1 MEMTKTITGNRLE
14 LALSGKINALTAPEF
29 EKEAAK
35 LLDGITFLSIDMS
48 GVEYISS
55 AGIRTLLF
63 LERSMEAVSGELV
76 IRRVP
81 EIIQKIFEVT
91 GLPDLIHME

>member
-14 LALSGKINALTAPEF
+14 IALSGKINALTAPEF

-35 LLDGITFLSIDMS
+35 LLDGIAFLSIDMS